1 MNKKYSLKNNN
12 NNNKKNKIKTNKKS
26 DNKIIKTTIT

>member
-26 DNKIIKTTIT
+26 DNKLIKTTIT